1 MDIPK
6 TIVPWSLRDRG
17 KLISFDNFF
26 PRSSQHDTGEQA
38 QRDPVTC
45 LNLILR
51 DAIIIVSNLSL
62 CLHERSALPF
72 VLRSLCVKLGNKFQ
86 LRIGEFFLQC
96 RKAWAPNAF
105 ITDRFG
111 VTFGTD
117 HGNW

>member
-26 PRSSQHDTGEQA
+26 PRSSQRDTGEQA

-51 DAIIIVSNLSL
+51 DAIIIVSNLRL
-62 CLHERSALPF
+62 EDETPF
-72 VLRSLCVKLGNKFQ
+72 PNSGNHCPTDVKLWN
-86 LRIGEFFLQC
+86 
-96 RKAWAPNAF
+96 
-105 ITDRFG
+105 
-111 VTFGTD
+111 
-117 HGNW
+117 